1 MVNNNKF
8 IADEII
14 SIVNEYEVM
23 LASDEDPE
31 EIK

>member
-8 IADEII
+8 IADEIADEII

-23 LASDEDPE
+23 LAFVSF
-31 EIK
+31 